1 MCMKFALSA
10 VTILAVIGSSTLSGC
25 ATHTLLGKDSGGTY
39 TQKVNKTL
47 VNDYVLAFGKPSL
60 KLPNLPA
67 DAIVIVG
74 QKHNYVLTQ
83 GGAKFEALLT
93 RLDPRHISLTEPLNF
108 YSANNDGA
116 FTGNLSFK
124 YTKLKEDVRK
134 DELNFFLQ
142 NGVKE
147 CTNHSEK
154 ALGAQS
160 FCFSIALKGLSYP
173 AASNQASLQALSKAY
188 PVTIYTTEEKSAHR
202 QGSSDPI
209 EKLVLFPFAIAFD
222 VITLPFQAIG
232 KIFDW
237 LKWRMDIVQN
247 HKIW

>member
-1 MCMKFALSA
+1 MKFALPAAMTA
-10 VTILAVIGSSTLSGC
+10 VIIGSSTLCGC
-25 ATHTLLGKDSGGTY
+25 ATHALIEKDSGGTY
-39 TQKVNKTL
+39 TQKINKTL
-47 VNDYVLAFGKPSL
+47 VSDHVLAFGKPSL
-60 KLPNLPA
+60 KIPNLPA

-83 GGAKFEALLT
+83 GGAKFESLLT
-93 RLDPRHISLTEPLNF
+93 RLDPKHITLTESLNF

-147 CTNHSEK
+147 CTTHGEK
-154 ALGAQS
+154 ELGAQS

-173 AASNQASLQALSKAY
+173 AASNQASLKALSKPY
-188 PVTIYTTEEKSAHR
+188 PVTIYTTEEKSTYR
-202 QGSSDPI
+202 QGDSDPI
-209 EKLVLFPFAIAFD
+209 EKLVLFPFAVAFD

-232 KIFDW
+232 KIFD
-237 LKWRMDIVQN
+237 
-247 HKIW
+247 